1 MPELLPEVDEQDNL
15 LAIHPKEKLKEL
27 NFRHRAALII
37 PKTHNHKIIL
47 AKRAKDKFPYPN
59 VWMCAIGGK
68 VQAHETYEQAA
79 LREMLEEGNYISQ
92 LQFVLSSPFENTEEK
107 YIAHI
112 FTTTDEIPL
121 EKFQPE
127 PGEVQYFQAFTI
139 KETMDMIQKK
149 TEDFGPSFRVH
160 FQRFIEKIKTRL

>member
-1 MPELLPEVDEQDNL
+1 MSELLPEVDEHDNL

-27 NFRHRAALII
+27 KFRHRAALII
-37 PKTHNHKIIL
+37 PKTSDNKIIL

-68 VQAHETYEQAA
+68 VRAHETYEQAA

-112 FTTTDEIPL
+112 FTTTDKIPL

-139 KETMDMIQKK
+139 EETKNMIQNNP
-149 TEDFGPSFRVH
+149 ERFGPSFRVH
-160 FQRFIEKIKTRL
+160 FARFIEKQQP